1 MVLKYL
7 QKVVINKCKHVI
19 TKSRTIDY
27 WSTLQ
32 MPRARARTNTTTVL
46 TRTVDTDVI
55 IILVG
60 KFFNLLS
67 LNPN

>member
-1 MVLKYL
+1 M
-7 QKVVINKCKHVI
+7 INKCKHLI

-32 MPRARARTNTTTVL
+32 MPRARARANRMVTTTVL

-55 IILVG
+55 VTLVD
-60 KFFNLLS
+60 KFFNLVS
-67 LNPN
+67 LNPNY